1 MSFNSLRHYKTIDPV
16 EAKKLQRKLKQQ
28 ISLEPLPCNPEFVA
42 GADIS
47 FSRGS
52 DTMHAAIVILE
63 LPELRPVA
71 RLLVTD
77 KTDFPYI
84 PGLLAFREIPVLLK
98 AWNQLQRK
106 PDVLILDGH
115 GIAHPRRMGIATH
128 FGIEV
133 DIPTI
138 GCAKNI
144 LTGSHDTLGEKKGEY
159 VELKEEG
166 ETIGLALRSR
176 TEVNPIYISPG
187 HKLSFEDTY
196 SVVMKTLT
204 KYKLPQTT
212 RLAHQLANKL
222 RKGKLKQGY
231 SKY

>member
-1 MSFNSLRHYKTIDPV
+1 MSSNQLAYYKTIKPA
-16 EAKKLQRKLKQQ
+16 EAKKLQEELRQQ
-28 ISLEPLPCNPEFVA
+28 ISLDPLPQAPELVA

-52 DTMHAAIVILE
+52 DTMHAAIVVLR
-63 LPELRPVA
+63 LPELKPVS
-71 RLLVTD
+71 RSLVSDDTA
-77 KTDFPYI
+77 FPYI
-84 PGLLAFREIPVLLK
+84 SGLLAFREMPVLLK
-98 AWNQLQRK
+98 AWKQLQQK

-133 DIPTI
+133 DQPTI
-138 GCAKNI
+138 GCAKNVLI
-144 LTGSHDTLGEKKGEY
+144 GTHGTLGTKKGEY
-159 VELKEEG
+159 TELVEEQ
-166 ETIGLALRSR
+166 ETIGIVLRSR
-176 TEVNPIYISPG
+176 TNVNPIYISPG
-187 HKLSFEDTY
+187 HKLSLGDAY
-196 SVVMKTLT
+196 SIIMKTLT